1 MRRTSRLLV
10 NVKHANASVIN
21 ISRTWRDRKGGTHV
35 GLGLPSLRDG
45 ARRGWVARPRTTLFP
60 FPLTHTYLS
69 STTSLLLDVR

>member
-35 GLGLPSLRDG
+35 GLGLPSLQDG
-45 ARRGWVARPRTTLFP
+45 APRGRPRTTLFP

-69 STTSLLLDVR
+69 STTSLLVDVR